1 MSHAPE
7 LDAAGLPEELS
18 PLDQLLHRG
27 EANPR
32 TRSGIM
38 TLELLDA
45 TPDWEVFR
53 NRFENASRKVL
64 RLRQKV
70 VTPTLPTA
78 APRWVVDPDF
88 NLDFH
93 LRRVRVPEPGTM
105 RQVMDLAEVA
115 AQSPLDI
122 SRPLWTATLVEGVQ
136 NGRAALMVH
145 LSHAVTDGVGGVE
158 MFANLYDLERDPPKQ
173 ETAPLPIPSDLSPND
188 LMRQGITRLPGTVV
202 GGMRDILLGT
212 VQAVGHL
219 VRDPVS
225 RLGSAV
231 DYAMSGA
238 RVMGPVADPSP
249 LLRRRSLSS
258 RSEAIDI
265 EFGDMHR
272 AAKAAGGSINDAYLA
287 GLCGALR
294 LYHQA
299 KGIPVD
305 TLPMAVPVNVRSD
318 ADPAGG
324 NRFAGVNLAAP
335 IGLTDPEAR
344 IRNIRS
350 QMTRKRDERALD
362 MVGAIAPVVSLLPDT
377 VLETMAGSIVNSD
390 VQASNVPV
398 YAADTFMAGAK
409 VLRQYGLGPLPG
421 VAMMVVL
428 ISRSGYCTI
437 TVRYDRASVTD
448 PDLLANCLLRGFDEV
463 LALGGDGRAS
473 PVTFAT
479 APAASGAAPPAAVDE
494 PSPLSPNGSAAQ

>member
-1 MSHAPE
+1 MSNAPD

-18 PLDQLLHRG
+18 PLDQILHRG

-32 TRSGIM
+32 TRSGIL
-38 TLELLDA
+38 TVELLDT
-45 TPDWEVFR
+45 TPDWTLFR
-53 NRFENASRKVL
+53 TRFEHASRKVL

-93 LRRVRVPEPGTM
+93 LRRVRVPQPGTW

-122 SRPLWTATLVEGVQ
+122 SRPLWTATLIEGLADD
-136 NGRAALMVH
+136 RAALMVH

-158 MFANLYDLERDPPKQ
+158 MFATLYDFEREPGPQDTP
-173 ETAPLPIPSDLSPND
+173 PLPIPSDLSPND
-188 LMRQGITRLPGTVV
+188 LMREGLGRLPGTVV
-202 GGMRDILLGT
+202 GSVRNVLVGT
-212 VQAVGHL
+212 AQAVGHV

-225 RLGSAV
+225 RVGSAI
-231 DYAMSGA
+231 DYAFSGA
-238 RVMGPVADPSP
+238 RVIGPVADPSP
-249 LLRRRSLSS
+249 ILRRRSLSS

-265 EFGDMHR
+265 AFGDLHR

-294 LYHQA
+294 LYHRAQ
-299 KGIPVD
+299 GVPVD
-305 TLPMAVPVNVRSD
+305 TLPMAVPVNLRSD

-324 NRFAGVNLAAP
+324 NRFVGVNLAAP
-335 IGLTDPEAR
+335 IGLTDPDER
-344 IRNIRS
+344 IKEIRA

-362 MVGAIAPVVSLLPDT
+362 LVGAIAPLVSLLPDS
-377 VLETMAGSIVNSD
+377 VLETMAGAVVNSD

-398 YAADTFMAGAK
+398 YAGDTFIAGAK

-428 ISRSGYCTI
+428 VSRSGYCTI
-437 TVRYDRASVTD
+437 TARYDRASITE
-448 PDLLANCLLRGFDEV
+448 PDLFAQCLLDGFDEV
-463 LALGGDGRAS
+463 LALGGDGRAV
-473 PVTFAT
+473 PATFT
-479 APAASGAAPPAAVDE
+479 AQS
-494 PSPLSPNGSAAQ
+494 SSLPLNGSPT

>member
-1 MSHAPE
+1 MSNAPE

-18 PLDQLLHRG
+18 PLDQILHRG

-38 TLELLDA
+38 TVELLDT
-45 TPDWEVFR
+45 TPEWGRFR
-53 NRFENASRKVL
+53 IGFENASRKVL

-93 LRRVRVPEPGTM
+93 LRRVRVPEPGTL
-105 RQVMDLAEVA
+105 RQVMDLAEIA

-122 SRPLWTATLVEGVQ
+122 SRPLWTATLIEGVE

-158 MFANLYDLERDPPKQ
+158 MFANLYDLERDPPPQ
-173 ETAPLPIPSDLSPND
+173 PAAPLPIPSDLSPND
-188 LMRQGITRLPGTVV
+188 LMRSGLNRLPGTIA
-202 GGMRDILLGT
+202 GGVRDALFGT
-212 VQAVGHL
+212 AQAIGHV
-219 VRDPVS
+219 VRDPIS
-225 RLGSAV
+225 RLGSV
-231 DYAMSGA
+231 IDYAMSGA
-238 RVMGPVADPSP
+238 RVVGPVADPSP
-249 LLRRRSLSS
+249 ILRRRSLSS
-258 RSEAIDI
+258 RSEAIEI
-265 EFGDMHR
+265 EFGDLHR

-294 LYHQA
+294 LYHEA
-299 KGIPVD
+299 NGVPVA
-305 TLPMAVPVNVRSD
+305 TLPMAVPVNLRSD
-318 ADPAGG
+318 SDPAGG

-335 IGLTDPEAR
+335 IGISDPEVR
-344 IRNIRS
+344 IKDIRS
-350 QMTRKRDERALD
+350 QMTSKRDERALD
-362 MVGAIAPVVSLLPDT
+362 LVGAIAPVVSLLPDT

-398 YAADTFMAGAK
+398 YAADTFIAGAK

-428 ISRSGYCTI
+428 VSRAGYCTI
-437 TVRYDRASVTD
+437 TARYDRASITD
-448 PDLLANCLLRGFDEV
+448 EDLLAHCLRAGFDEV
-463 LALGGDGRAS
+463 LALGGHGRAI
-473 PVTFAT
+473 PVTFT
-479 APAASGAAPPAAVDE
+479 ADSTPPVGPAQS
-494 PSPLSPNGSAAQ
+494 NGSGSQ

>member
-1 MSHAPE
+1 MSNEPE

-18 PLDQLLHRG
+18 PLDQILHRG
-27 EANPR
+27 EGNPR

-38 TLELLDA
+38 TLELLDT
-45 TPDWEVFR
+45 TPDWDTFR
-53 NRFENASRKVL
+53 TRFDNASRKVL

-93 LRRVRVPEPGTM
+93 VRRVRVPQPGTV
-105 RQVMDLAEVA
+105 RQVMDLAEIA

-122 SRPLWTATLVEGVQ
+122 SRPLWTATLIEGVE

-158 MFANLYDLERDPPKQ
+158 MFANLYDFERDPPPQ
-173 ETAPLPIPSDLSPND
+173 STPPLPIPSDLSPND
-188 LMRQGITRLPGTVV
+188 LMRAGLNRLPGTIV
-202 GGMRDILLGT
+202 GGVRDALFGAA
-212 VQAVGHL
+212 QAVGHV

-225 RLGSAV
+225 RLGSAF
-231 DYAMSGA
+231 DYAMSGL
-238 RVMGPVADPSP
+238 RVVGPVADPSP
-249 LLRRRSLSS
+249 ILRRRSLSS
-258 RSEAIDI
+258 RSDAIDI
-265 EFGDMHR
+265 EFGDLHR

-294 LYHQA
+294 LYHEA
-299 KGIPVD
+299 KGVPVD
-305 TLPMAVPVNVRSD
+305 TLPMAVPVNLRSE

-324 NRFAGVNLAAP
+324 NRFVGVNLAAP
-335 IGLTDPEAR
+335 IGVSDPEVR
-344 IRNIRS
+344 IQDIRS
-350 QMTRKRDERALD
+350 QMTRKRDERAMD

-377 VLETMAGSIVNSD
+377 VLESMAGSFVNSD

-398 YAADTFMAGAK
+398 YAGDTFIAGAK

-428 ISRSGYCTI
+428 ISRSGYCTV
-437 TVRYDRASVTD
+437 TARYDRAAITD
-448 PDLLANCLLRGFDEV
+448 PDLLAQCLLAGFDEV
-463 LALGGDGRAS
+463 LALGGDGRAVPATFIAQTTP
-473 PVTFAT
+473 PVDSAR
-479 APAASGAAPPAAVDE
+479 
-494 PSPLSPNGSAAQ
+494 LNGSGPQ